1 MKYGTNAWQG
11 HEAPAARPELTEDRA
26 QMVGRVAALVRVRFR
41 ARPDLR
47 REALR
52 GLAAR
57 ILDALGSRTPLNV
70 VLAKL
75 SNAVAV
81 VFPLPVFR
89 PAPLASAVRPAAR
102 PASPN
107 APNAARWATP
117 AA

>member
-1 MKYGTNAWQG
+1 MQYGLSAWEGQNALASRDEMTDQ
-11 HEAPAARPELTEDRA
+11 
-26 QMVGRVAALVRVRFR
+26 QVQIVGRAAALVRARFR
-41 ARPDLR
+41 SRPDLR

-57 ILDALGSRTPLNV
+57 ILDALGSRTPLHV

-75 SNAVAV
+75 SNAAA

-89 PAPLASAVRPAAR
+89 AAPLAPAVRPAAR

-107 APNAARWATP
+107 APNAAL
-117 AA
+117 AAPLA

>member
-1 MKYGTNAWQG
+1 MQYGSSAWQG
-11 HEAPAARPELTEDRA
+11 QNALAARDEMTEQQA
-26 QMVGRVAALVRVRFR
+26 QIVGRVAALVRARFCS
-41 ARPDLR
+41 RPDLR

-75 SNAVAV
+75 SNATA

-89 PAPLASAVRPAAR
+89 PVPLAPAVRPAAR

-107 APNAARWATP
+107 APNSARWATP